1 MEDQKVEDQTV
12 ERGIDERRT
21 RQHNVQM
28 AHLLPMEGWRLWV
41 TVSVSV
47 CNRYR

>member
-1 MEDQKVEDQTV
+1 MESRMEDQKLEHQKV

-21 RQHNVQM
+21 HQNNVQM

-41 TVSVSV
+41 TVSV
-47 CNRYR
+47 